1 MPAALGRDAGRGIAC
16 GPGGEA
22 RHGSGQGPRRAIG
35 NEARLMAEMALPTGR
50 RGQVLAVAIVAVALM
65 VLWFGIVLPLAGWHA
80 ARGEAI
86 ERQRALVSRMEAL
99 AASLPALR
107 QRAATLASGPA
118 PQALL
123 EGSSDA
129 VAGAALQEQVQA
141 MAVEAGSPLTSAEAL
156 PAEPAGAYRR
166 IGLRVA
172 LSAPYPVLVHLLAA
186 IADATPRMLVD
197 DLQVQAPPLGLRSV
211 VLPMDATLTV
221 LAFRAKEAA
230 AGPTPARG
238 VGARPAADAK
248 GPDARQDGTPDPSRA
263 GGQDGPAP
271 ADAEPAG
278 APARTDPS

>member
-1 MPAALGRDAGRGIAC
+1 
-16 GPGGEA
+16 
-22 RHGSGQGPRRAIG
+22 
-35 NEARLMAEMALPTGR
+35 MAEMVLPTGR
-50 RGQVLAVAIVAVALM
+50 RGQVLAVAIAAVALM
-65 VLWFGIVLPLAGWHA
+65 VLWFGVVLPLVGWHA

-86 ERQRALVSRMEAL
+86 ERQRALAARMEAL
-99 AASLPALR
+99 ATSLPALR
-107 QRAATLASGPA
+107 QRAASLAAGPA

-141 MAVEAGSPLTSAEAL
+141 MAVEAGAPLTSAEAL

-166 IGLRVA
+166 ISLRVA

-230 AGPTPARG
+230 PGAASPQGAR
-238 VGARPAADAK
+238 ARPATDAEAQ
-248 GPDARQDGTPDPSRA
+248 DAPQPEAQDPPRA
-263 GGQDGPAP
+263 GAQDPPQGGAQDGPAP
-271 ADAEPAG
+271 AAADRAAGSARIDAQ
-278 APARTDPS
+278 